1 MQKAGDSWAEQ
12 LAVQDQPGESDRG
25 GEHLA
30 HAALLTLHLK
40 PVYRPAGAMGR
51 RGAPLRLLLCAAL
64 LPAAAAAGLF
74 ELTVLHTNDVHARV
88 EQTSRDSGK
97 CSGRD
102 CFGGVAR
109 RAAKVREVRRTHR
122 NVLLLDAGD
131 QYQGTVW
138 FSFFKGWEV
147 VRFMNLLGYDAMTL
161 GNHEFDNGVDGLLD
175 PLLKNINCSVVSAN
189 IKASK
194 RLAKRI
200 DGYYL
205 PYKILKVG
213 SERIGI
219 VGYTTKETPVLS
231 NPGQDLVFEDEVV
244 ALQPQVDKLTTLG
257 VNKIIALG
265 HSGFTVD
272 KRIAQKVKGVDV
284 VIGGHTNT
292 FLYTGA
298 PPSDE
303 VPAGDY
309 PFMVESDDGRQVPV
323 VQAYAFGKY
332 LGYLNITFDDK
343 GNVVRAAGNPI
354 LLDSSI
360 PEDPAVKAEVE
371 SMKLQLQN
379 FSSQEIGK
387 TIVYLNG
394 TSQAC
399 RFRECNMGNLI
410 CDAVVY
416 NNLRHPDDN
425 EWNHVSMCI
434 VNGGGIRGPIN
445 ERNNNGTI
453 TLEELLSVL
462 PFGGTFDLL
471 QIKGSMLKAAFEHS
485 VHRHG
490 QGTGELLQVSGI
502 KVLYDLTQKPGS
514 RVVSLKVLC
523 TDCRVPVYVPIQ
535 MEKTYKVLLPSFLAG
550 GGDGY
555 YMLKGAPSN
564 HSSGDLDVDVVSNYI
579 TRMGRV
585 FPAVEGRV
593 MFSAG
598 TVLQGHLYL
607 LSGLFVLL
615 LMH

>member
-1 MQKAGDSWAEQ
+1 MCPRHGWGQCYKSKAARLEACCSWVVEHPDQGMVCAFGIKLSLLLRVVQHPVEVLQGGSSRVAYPKRQGSAHTLAEAEQHTHKAGWR
-12 LAVQDQPGESDRG
+12 AVRG
-25 GEHLA
+25 
-30 HAALLTLHLK
+30 
-40 PVYRPAGAMGR
+40 
-51 RGAPLRLLLCAAL
+51 
-64 LPAAAAAGLF
+64 
-74 ELTVLHTNDVHARV
+74 
-88 EQTSRDSGK
+88 
-97 CSGRD
+97 
-102 CFGGVAR
+102 
-109 RAAKVREVRRTHR
+109 VR
-122 NVLLLDAGD
+122 
-131 QYQGTVW
+131 
-138 FSFFKGWEV
+138 
-147 VRFMNLLGYDAMTL
+147 
-161 GNHEFDNGVDGLLD
+161 
-175 PLLKNINCSVVSAN
+175 
-189 IKASK
+189 
-194 RLAKRI
+194 
-200 DGYYL
+200 
-205 PYKILKVG
+205 
-213 SERIGI
+213 
-219 VGYTTKETPVLS
+219 
-231 NPGQDLVFEDEVV
+231 GQDLVFEDEVV

-564 HSSGDLDVDVVSNYI
+564 HSSG
-579 TRMGRV
+579 
-585 FPAVEGRV
+585 
-593 MFSAG
+593 
-598 TVLQGHLYL
+598 
-607 LSGLFVLL
+607 VLL
-615 LMH
+615 YHRTAFEWGQGRKIPTSSRTCEEDPTSERDGHRIIEL